1 MTSQNPS
8 WTPHGL
14 IATWFG
20 SGLLPWAP
28 GTWGSL
34 AALPFAV
41 ALAWFGGAW
50 ALSIATL
57 LSFIVG
63 VWASQRYANAIGRK
77 DPGSVVIDEVAGQWL
92 AILPI
97 ATTFW
102 LYPVAFLA
110 FRLFDIT
117 KPWPAR
123 NAENLPGGMGIMA
136 DDIVAGFYAGVVT
149 WLVSI
154 AAQAGG
160 LNLSP

>member
-1 MTSQNPS
+1 MTSTNPN
-8 WTPHGL
+8 WTFHGL

-34 AALPFAV
+34 AALPFAA
-41 ALAWFGGAW
+41 ALAWLGGPW
-50 ALSIATL
+50 ALSIATIV
-57 LSFIVG
+57 SFIVG
-63 VWASQRYANAIGRK
+63 VWASQRYAQAIDKK
-77 DPGSVVIDEVAGQWL
+77 DPGSIVIDEVAGQWL

-136 DDIVAGFYAGVVT
+136 DDIIAGFYAGIVV
-149 WLVSI
+149 WLLSLF
-154 AAQAGG
+154 AQQAGFNPF
-160 LNLSP
+160 L